1 MEITKVLIVDDQDFF
16 SEMLCRTLA
25 AEPGLEVVGVARD
38 GEMALQLARERAPD
52 VVLMDIELPGE
63 LDGIEAGLLIKGERP
78 QTGIVILSAHK
89 DQEYIASLPLDR
101 SSGWS
106 YLLKQSV
113 PDLAT
118 VVRAIQGSRRGLVVL
133 DPEVVASLRPRQGS
147 LPARLTPAQR
157 NVLELLAQGY
167 SNAAIGQR
175 LTLAEKSVEA
185 YIHTIYQ
192 QLELVSLQDINA
204 RVRATLIYLQDSQTQ

>member
-1 MEITKVLIVDDQDFF
+1 METIKVLIVDDQDFF
-16 SEMLCRTLA
+16 SEMLRRTLA

-38 GEMALQLARERAPD
+38 GELALRLAREMAPD
-52 VVLMDIELPGE
+52 VVLMDIEMPGE

-89 DQEYIASLPLDR
+89 DQEYIVSLPLEK

-113 PDLAT
+113 PDLDT
-118 VVRAIQGSRRGLVVL
+118 VVRAIQGSTRGLVVL
-133 DPEVVASLRPRQGS
+133 DPEVVASLRPKQGS
-147 LPARLTPAQR
+147 LLARLTPAQR
-157 NVLELLAQGY
+157 HVLELLAQGY

-175 LTLAEKSVEA
+175 LTLTEKSVET

-204 RVRATLIYLQDSQTQ
+204 RVRATLIYLQGSQTQ